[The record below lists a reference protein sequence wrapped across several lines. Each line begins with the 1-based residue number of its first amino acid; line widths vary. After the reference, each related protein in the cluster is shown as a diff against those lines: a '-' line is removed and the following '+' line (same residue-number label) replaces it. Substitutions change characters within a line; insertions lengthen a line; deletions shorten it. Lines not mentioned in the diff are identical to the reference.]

1 MSGVLSSRL
10 LGEVHSLGVWNIRSW
25 EPGGREE
32 GAMHR
37 RWGQRLL
44 LVPEARTV
52 LLSTPAPKPLPAL
65 SLIFSPL
72 GQLQKQATRRLGSL

>member
-1 MSGVLSSRL
+1 
-10 LGEVHSLGVWNIRSW
+10 
-25 EPGGREE
+25 
-32 GAMHR
+32 MHR